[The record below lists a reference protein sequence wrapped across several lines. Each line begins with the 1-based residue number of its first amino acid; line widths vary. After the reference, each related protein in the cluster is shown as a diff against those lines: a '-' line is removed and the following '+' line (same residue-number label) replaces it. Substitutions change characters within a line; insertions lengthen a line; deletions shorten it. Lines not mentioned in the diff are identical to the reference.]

1 MIFKRMYTAIS
12 TKLTDF
18 EIHRTDAEWNSSFT
32 LKYVLF
38 CVVLYNTEPIYYVYF
53 KEYHDDGNWPMVELN
68 LLLMVFMVG
77 EPLVTMVADGVMSLF
92 KLYRKRRVRK
102 TSMPDEEV
110 PSWENDYM
118 LEPVPAHVL
127 TEYYADMVIQYGVV
141 TMYSAVFPLAAIC
154 AVFRNV
160 YNLRYITYQLSREWR
175 RPVPERAP
183 KFDDWMKILK
193 AVSLVAIVMNAHII
207 VRKTQFVP
215 RFMYNVVGGYGVGES
230 YIDFSHP
237 EVNVSRWLLRHTEVK
252 EAPPANI
259 TACRVPV
266 DEYYRLYVK
275 DVSAGS
281 DYYIFMRVFYDSFI
295 FAMFIVAM
303 LIAYAVP
310 DIPTEENNWLKKQNR
325 LAQSALSQYLA
336 RGKSQRESNS

>member
-1 MIFKRMYTAIS
+1 M
-12 TKLTDF
+12 
-18 EIHRTDAEWNSSFT
+18 
-32 LKYVLF
+32 
-38 CVVLYNTEPIYYVYF
+38 
-53 KEYHDDGNWPMVELN
+53 
-68 LLLMVFMVG
+68 
-77 EPLVTMVADGVMSLF
+77 
-92 KLYRKRRVRK
+92 
-102 TSMPDEEV
+102 
-110 PSWENDYM
+110 
-118 LEPVPAHVL
+118 
-127 TEYYADMVIQYGVV
+127 
-141 TMYSAVFPLAAIC
+141 
-154 AVFRNV
+154 
-160 YNLRYITYQLSREWR
+160 
-175 RPVPERAP
+175 
-183 KFDDWMKILK
+183 
-193 AVSLVAIVMNAHII
+193 
-207 VRKTQFVP
+207 
-215 RFMYNVVGGYGVGES
+215 
-230 YIDFSHP
+230 
-237 EVNVSRWLLRHTEVK
+237 K